1 MYELNG
7 LNPDVIRAELDY
19 RRERISAERRFTA
32 TGHGRWLRLRRRPA
46 QSHNS

>member
-19 RRERISAERRFTA
+19 RRERISAGRRFAA
-32 TGHGRWLRLRRRPA
+32 TVSVLRAKMDRCPARCRR
-46 QSHNS
+46 